1 MRMQGAS
8 LVVAIVLATPAAV
21 RAQPT
26 AAELQA
32 AGEQAAKQGEYDKA
46 IDDFKKADRIEPK
59 AAHACLI
66 ALAYARR
73 NLWPQAEIFRTVCHA
88 RATASDPLPPW
99 IGTADKQIDDAIAS
113 ETLAAITIDV
123 TPPDAAPNAQITV
136 SSFAPD
142 ETFPPRMIHL
152 PPGIHQ
158 IFANAP
164 GYDQGHQ
171 LIEVKDRTPQHI
183 VIALYKSGEQPA
195 PSWAEG
201 TPAKPT
207 PSAPAAPA
215 SGVGSTTSVHA
226 RATVAGAHPS
236 KVPWIVGGVGAA
248 LVVGGAVYAAAVV
261 PGDWS
266 KDDPNG
272 DPNCTMAACSQLRS
286 DEFLAEGLGIA
297 GVLAVGTAVALKYTV
312 FKHHD
317 DVPGVAFVP
326 TRGGGMVSLGWT
338 R

>member
-1 MRMQGAS
+1 MQGAS
-8 LVVAIVLATPAAV
+8 LIVAAVLATPAVV

-99 IGTADKQIDDAIAS
+99 IATADKQIDNAIAT

-123 TPPDAAPNAQITV
+123 TPGDAASIAQITV

-158 IFANAP
+158 IFATAP

-171 LIEVKDRTPQHI
+171 LIEIKDKTPQHI
-183 VIALYKSGEQPA
+183 VIELHKAGELQPA

-201 TPAKPT
+201 TPGTPPATAPSQPASPAGAVT
-207 PSAPAAPA
+207 GVHASAAPSA
-215 SGVGSTTSVHA
+215 G
-226 RATVAGAHPS
+226 PS
-236 KVPWIVGGVGAA
+236 KLPWIVGGVGVA
-248 LVVGGAVYAAAVV
+248 LVVAGGVYTATDVSPNWNAAHNDVDGSTQYNADEGKWQSAANVAWGLYIGGAV
-261 PGDWS
+261 
-266 KDDPNG
+266 
-272 DPNCTMAACSQLRS
+272 
-286 DEFLAEGLGIA
+286 
-297 GVLAVGTAVALKYTV
+297 AVGTAVVLEYTV

-317 DVPGVAFVP
+317 EVPGVAFVP
-326 TRGGGMVSLGWT
+326 TRGGGMVSLGWA